1 MEFKK
6 YAERIKPL
14 NQFDK
19 FQKSKIDSK
28 NEVRIS
34 VKKGEMLTHKIR
46 KNKFSQ
52 LNDKRFYFPNSV
64 ISIPFGHF
72 SLDEMD
78 NFKKEK
84 GWKIEKYF
92 WTKKEKLLE
101 LEKAALK
108 KCPRIDFLNNIL
120 NQVNTIVD
128 INCERFD
135 RNTEYLYKKE
145 RDSNILDFILKQ
157 RWKKICLWWLFQWK
171 YLSGW

>member
-72 SLDEMD
+72 L
-78 NFKKEK
+78 
-84 GWKIEKYF
+84 
-92 WTKKEKLLE
+92 
-101 LEKAALK
+101 
-108 KCPRIDFLNNIL
+108 
-120 NQVNTIVD
+120 
-128 INCERFD
+128 
-135 RNTEYLYKKE
+135 
-145 RDSNILDFILKQ
+145 
-157 RWKKICLWWLFQWK
+157 
-171 YLSGW
+171 